1 MSKFLS
7 LALIASS
14 LILLSACGGGEDDGN
29 ALMRPGEN
37 CLQCHANFVVAGTV
51 YPSATSAAGA
61 GIAGV
66 SVVVTDAKD
75 VVTTMTSNAAGN
87 FWGSSAITLPLKSAY
102 VVRNGTRTDMLGAP
116 GAGCSTCHN
125 QPPASL
131 APGRLFAN

>member
-1 MSKFLS
+1 MSKFFS
-7 LALIASS
+7 IALVTSS
-14 LILLSACGGGEDDGN
+14 LILLSACGGGDDGN

-75 VVTTMTSNAAGN
+75 LVTTMTTNAAGN

-102 VVRNGTRTDMLGAP
+102 VVRNGNRTDMLSAP